1 MQMFII
7 MEKKTQIMKEFYSDI
22 KKKKYFISDMN
33 NN

>member
-7 MEKKTQIMKEFYSDI
+7 MEKKNSNHERILVDI